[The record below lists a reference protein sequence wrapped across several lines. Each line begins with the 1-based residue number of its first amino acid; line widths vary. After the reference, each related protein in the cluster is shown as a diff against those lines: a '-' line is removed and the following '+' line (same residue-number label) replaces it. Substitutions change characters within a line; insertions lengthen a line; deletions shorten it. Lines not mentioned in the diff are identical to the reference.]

1 MSDKK
6 PDAVFDGMPGA
17 EQDSELQDDRLDFN
31 ALDAMAETPESDEAE
46 VTQAELEEPEAK
58 EAEVE
63 EEAEAEEEAEEELPV
78 AAELE
83 EEEPEVEEPVAE
95 EKPATKPMVP
105 KARLDEV
112 LAKQKALQ
120 QQLDAINAAKEA
132 EETAPETY
140 EFDEKELEYQTLVLD
155 GETDKAVA
163 LRREI
168 RAAEKTQ
175 IEHDMRKEMSE
186 TVQNDRQMTALQTAA
201 NAVAETYPTF
211 NPNAP
216 EFNETLTNEVVT
228 LRNAFITNGENAV
241 DALGKAV
248 KFVVMENNL
257 DAPADTEAPTKT
269 VKKPVDEVAKKRA
282 QVNKK
287 LKAAESQPPALPG
300 ESGANHG
307 EKQYDLNAMTEEEFN
322 ALPEST
328 MKRLRGDIV

>member
-17 EQDSELQDDRLDFN
+17 EQDSELQDDRLDFT
-31 ALDAMAETPESDEAE
+31 ALDAMAETSESDEEE
-46 VTQAELEEPEAK
+46 VTQAELEEPESK

-63 EEAEAEEEAEEELPV
+63 EEAEEELPE

-95 EKPATKPMVP
+95 EKTATKPMVP

-211 NPNAP
+211 NPDAP

-257 DAPADTEAPTKT
+257 EAPAATEAPTET
-269 VKKPVDEVAKKRA
+269 VKTPVDEVAKKRA
-282 QVNKK
+282 QVSKK
-287 LKAAESQPPALPG
+287 LKAAEAQPPALPG
-300 ESGANHG
+300 ESAANHG
-307 EKQYDLNAMTEEEFN
+307 EKGLDLSSMTEDEFN
-322 ALPEST
+322 ALPAST
-328 MKRLRGDIV
+328 LKRLRGDIV